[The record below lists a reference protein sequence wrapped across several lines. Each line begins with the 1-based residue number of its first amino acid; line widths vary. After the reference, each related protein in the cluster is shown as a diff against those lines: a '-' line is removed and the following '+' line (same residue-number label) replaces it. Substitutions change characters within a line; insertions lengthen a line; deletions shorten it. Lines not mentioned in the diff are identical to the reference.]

1 MRPPAPFE
9 LRVSLAG
16 MDPADCLLVGLPP
29 DYANATIGRL
39 LDLVFPADPQ
49 QRRDVESML
58 DTRANPDL
66 QDIYA
71 VILDAVAQWRKGLC
85 ALAVSTDGG
94 TALDLAGPVCADL
107 RIEHLRIEQQYSALD
122 YAVRRGFWHSKE
134 GLLAWLRELTVLYF
148 LDKFQC
154 EIPAAAP
161 GATGLERK
169 GLVEFREEEW
179 AETGAVTITEGG
191 REFIGALLL
200 ETEDYIDAYDHFKD
214 ADFDGD
220 FDGEAG
226 EVCFGRGR
234 GVDLRPQVYEYEG
247 LDPVRTVFLLRLY
260 DGSLDAFSG
269 EWTGLIDDDV
279 FFDRLLEP
287 AVNRFDLDDG
297 LIARIVESGYSH
309 LEERND
315 QSRQLAAE
323 RRVLRQVWSNSP
335 QS

>member
-16 MDPADCLLVGLPP
+16 MDPVDCLLVGLPP
-29 DYANATIGRL
+29 DYADETIGRL

-49 QRRDVESML
+49 RQCDVESML
-58 DTRANPDL
+58 DARTNPDL

-71 VILDAVAQWRKGLC
+71 VILDAVEQWRKGLC

-94 TALDLAGPVCADL
+94 AALDLAGPVCPN
-107 RIEHLRIEQQYSALD
+107 LRIEQQYSALE

-134 GLLAWLRELTVLYF
+134 ELVAWLKELTVLYF

-154 EIPAAAP
+154 EVPAAAP
-161 GATGLERK
+161 GAAGLVRK
-169 GLVEFREEEW
+169 GLVEFLEEAGKEN
-179 AETGAVTITEGG
+179 GAFTITEGG
-191 REFIGALLL
+191 REFIGTLLR

-214 ADFDGD
+214 ADFDG
-220 FDGEAG
+220 EA
-226 EVCFGRGR
+226 EDVCFGRGR

-269 EWTGLIDDDV
+269 EWTGLIEDDG

-287 AVNRFDLDDG
+287 AVNRFDLDDD
-297 LIARIVESGYSH
+297 LIARIVESGYSY
-309 LEERND
+309 LEEKND

-323 RRVLRQVWSNSP
+323 RRVLRQVWSNSHR
-335 QS
+335 S